1 MEKTNKKFKIVLYIS
16 VWVIIWGSI
25 ASLIDLPLPFLKNGI
40 YSEGDLGQYLTFSFT
55 AIISI
60 ITAKNIFSKIN
71 S

>member
-1 MEKTNKKFKIVLYIS
+1 MVKTNKKFKLFLYIS

-25 ASLIDLPLPFLKNGI
+25 ASLIDLPFLKNGI
-40 YSEGDLGQYLTFSFT
+40 YSEGDIGQYLTFSFT
-55 AIISI
+55 AMVSI